1 MPSPVLLILRFFARR
16 DDLVQ
21 SYLILWGRMAS
32 CGRLAI
38 GLTIFLHIT
47 RRIANP
53 PQVTNL
59 PHMIRINL
67 RRSRAVRRHQFGEP
81 IAGFQGVQ
89 FELGKW
95 RLKVEASRLLVYN
108 SARLRD
114 AGLPFATEAAMP
126 RATASMKAPA
136 ICKG

>member
-1 MPSPVLLILRFFARR
+1 MLENPPDRQHRLKPVLLNLCFFGRC
-16 DDLVQ
+16 DDFVQ
-21 SYLILWGRMAS
+21 SYLFLWGRMAS

-67 RRSRAVRRHQFGEP
+67 WRSRAVPPHAERFLMVAQTLVC
-81 IAGFQGVQ
+81 VQ
-89 FELGKW
+89 NL
-95 RLKVEASRLLVYN
+95 
-108 SARLRD
+108 
-114 AGLPFATEAAMP
+114 
-126 RATASMKAPA
+126 
-136 ICKG
+136 